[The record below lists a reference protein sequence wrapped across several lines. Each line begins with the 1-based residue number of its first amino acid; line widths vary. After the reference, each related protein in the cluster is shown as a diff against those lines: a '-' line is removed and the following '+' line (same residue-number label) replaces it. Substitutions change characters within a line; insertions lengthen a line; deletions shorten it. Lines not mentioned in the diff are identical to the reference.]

1 MCARKLML
9 RVCRIQVEE
18 PAGEGLSHRKWR
30 ECPLAWRDYVEEDQE
45 EKSQDASLEGQ
56 PR

>member
-1 MCARKLML
+1 MHL
-9 RVCRIQVEE
+9 VCRILVEG

>member
-1 MCARKLML
+1 MH

-18 PAGEGLSHRKWR
+18 PAGEGRSHRKWR

>member
-1 MCARKLML
+1 ML
-9 RVCRIQVEE
+9 PVCHIRVEG
-18 PAGEGLSHRKWR
+18 PAGVGRSHRNSQD
-30 ECPLAWRDYVEEDQE
+30 CPLAWRDYVEEDQE

>member
-1 MCARKLML
+1 MH
-9 RVCRIQVEE
+9 RVCRIQVEG
-18 PAGEGLSHRKWR
+18 PAGEERSHRKWR

>member
-1 MCARKLML
+1 MPMACHIRE
-9 RVCRIQVEE
+9 VGPV
-18 PAGEGLSHRKWR
+18 GGGLSHRKTVYF
-30 ECPLAWRDYVEEDQE
+30 PLAWRNYVEEDQE

>member
-1 MCARKLML
+1 MCARKQTLP
-9 RVCRIQVEE
+9 VCHIREE
-18 PAGEGLSHRKWR
+18 GLGGEGLSHRKWR

>member
-1 MCARKLML
+1 ML
-9 RVCRIQVEE
+9 RVCHIQVEG
-18 PAGEGLSHRKWR
+18 PAGEGRSHRKWR
-30 ECPLAWRDYVEEDQE
+30 ECPLACRNYVEEDQE

>member
-1 MCARKLML
+1 MPME
-9 RVCRIQVEE
+9 CRIQAVG
-18 PAGEGLSHRKWR
+18 PAGAGRSHRKTVYF
-30 ECPLAWRDYVEEDQE
+30 PLAWRDYVEEDQE

>member
-1 MCARKLML
+1 MCAQK
-9 RVCRIQVEE
+9 
-18 PAGEGLSHRKWR
+18 PALAELFMKTAAFIGGPLSHRNWR

>member
-1 MCARKLML
+1 MSALRLMHL
-9 RVCRIQVEE
+9 VCRILVEG